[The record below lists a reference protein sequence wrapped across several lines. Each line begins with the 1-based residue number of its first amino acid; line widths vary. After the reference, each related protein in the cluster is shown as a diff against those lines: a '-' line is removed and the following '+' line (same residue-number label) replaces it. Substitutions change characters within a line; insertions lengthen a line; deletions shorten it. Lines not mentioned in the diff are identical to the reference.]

1 MQQTLRTRYRV
12 TKMMRDY
19 LGDAGLLGNR
29 DAVPD
34 QEHAR
39 RGARLHRALARDP
52 GIFTR
57 CRSRRSSSSSC

>member
-19 LGDAGLLGNR
+19 LGDLGFWEIETPFLTKSTPEARATSSCRR
-29 DAVPD
+29 DFF
-34 QEHAR
+34 R
-39 RGARLHRALARDP
+39 
-52 GIFTR
+52 GIFMR